1 MIATNAMNALVT
13 TCFHSQFL
21 QLIQQILF

>member
-13 TCFHSQFL
+13 TCFHS
-21 QLIQQILF
+21 